1 MKILVVEDDKRT
13 AEFLLHALRQSGYAC
28 EHSADGRDGLFKAEH
43 AGCDLAVVDVML
55 PKLDGLSMISQMR
68 KNGINIP
75 VIVLSARDAVDDR
88 IRGLQAGGDDYMT
101 KPFSFSELAA
111 RISALMRR
119 ASGTAE
125 STKLKFADLV
135 LDLRRHR
142 AQRGETEIEL
152 QPLEFSL
159 LEYLVRNAGRVVSK
173 TMIME
178 HVWEYNFDPRTNIV
192 ETRICRLREKI
203 DKPFE
208 VKLLHTVRG
217 FGYVLEARK
226 TESQ

>member
-1 MKILVVEDDKRT
+1 MKILVVEDDVRT
-13 AEFLLHALRQSGYAC
+13 AEFLIHGLKQSGYLC
-28 EHSADGRDGLFKAEH
+28 EHSADGMDGLFKAEH
-43 AGCDLAVVDVML
+43 AGCELAVVDVML
-55 PKLDGLSMISQMR
+55 PKLDGLAMIAKMRERGISM
-68 KNGINIP
+68 P

-101 KPFSFSELAA
+101 KPFSFSELIA

-119 ASGTAE
+119 SAGVAE
-125 STKLKFADLV
+125 SSRLSVADLE
-135 LDLRRHR
+135 LDLRRRR
-142 AQRGETEIEL
+142 ARRGDVVIDL

-159 LEYLVRNAGRVVSK
+159 LEYLVRNTGRVVSK

-178 HVWEYNFDPRTNIV
+178 HVWEYNFDPQTNIV
-192 ETRICRLREKI
+192 ESRMCHLREKI

-217 FGYVLEARK
+217 FGYVLEARP
-226 TESQ
+226 ESR

>member
-1 MKILVVEDDKRT
+1 MKILVVEDDVRT
-13 AEFLLHALRQSGYAC
+13 AEFLMHGLKQSGYLC
-28 EHSADGRDGLFKAEH
+28 EHSADGMDGLFKAEH
-43 AGCDLAVVDVML
+43 AGCELAVVDVML
-55 PKLDGLSMISQMR
+55 PKLDGLAMIAKMRERGISM
-68 KNGINIP
+68 P

-101 KPFSFSELAA
+101 KPFSFSELIA

-119 ASGTAE
+119 SAGVAE
-125 STKLKFADLV
+125 SSRLSVADLE
-135 LDLRRHR
+135 LDLRRRR
-142 AQRGETEIEL
+142 ARRGDVVIDL

-159 LEYLVRNAGRVVSK
+159 LEYLVRNTGRVVSK

-178 HVWEYNFDPRTNIV
+178 HVWEYNFDPQTNIV
-192 ETRICRLREKI
+192 ESRMCHLREKI

-217 FGYVLEARK
+217 FGYVLEARP
-226 TESQ
+226 ESR

>member
-1 MKILVVEDDKRT
+1 MKILVVEDDART
-13 AEFLLHALRQSGYAC
+13 AEFLLHGLKQSGYLC
-28 EHSADGRDGLFKAEH
+28 EHSPDGMDGLFKAEH

-55 PKLDGLSMISQMR
+55 PKLDGLTMISRMR
-68 KNGINIP
+68 EQGINMP

-101 KPFSFSELAA
+101 KPFSFSELVA

-119 ASGTAE
+119 SSGAPE
-125 STKLKFADLV
+125 SSKLTVADLE
-135 LDLRRHR
+135 LDLRRR
-142 AQRGETEIEL
+142 KARRGDVEIDL

-159 LEYLVRNAGRVVSK
+159 LEYLVRHAGHVVSR

-192 ETRICRLREKI
+192 ETRICHLREKI

-208 VKLLHTVRG
+208 IKLLHTVRG
-217 FGYVLEARK
+217 FGYVLEAR
-226 TESQ
+226 SSRS

>member
-1 MKILVVEDDKRT
+1 MKILVVEDDPRT
-13 AEFLLHALRQSGYAC
+13 AEFLLNGLKQSGYVC
-28 EHSADGRDGLFKAEH
+28 EHSADGMDGLFKAEH
-43 AGCDLAVVDVML
+43 AGCNLAVVDVML
-55 PKLDGLSMISQMR
+55 PKLDGLSMISKMR
-68 KNGINIP
+68 ERGIGIP

-101 KPFSFSELAA
+101 KPFSFSELVA
-111 RISALMRR
+111 RITALMRR
-119 ASGTAE
+119 AAGSVE
-125 STKLKFADLV
+125 SAALSCADLR
-135 LDLRRHR
+135 LDLRRR
-142 AQRGETEIEL
+142 KVRRGDTEIDL

-159 LEYLVRNAGRVVSK
+159 LEYLIRNAGHVVSK

-203 DKPFE
+203 DKPFN

-226 TESQ
+226 TAP

>member
-1 MKILVVEDDKRT
+1 MKILVVEDDART
-13 AEFLLHALRQSGYAC
+13 AEFLLHALRQSGYVC
-28 EHSADGRDGLFKAEH
+28 EHSPDGMDGLFKAEH
-43 AGCDLAVVDVML
+43 AGCDLAVVDVTL
-55 PKLDGLSMISQMR
+55 PKLDGLAMISRMR
-68 KNGINIP
+68 SAGINMP

-101 KPFSFSELAA
+101 KPFSFSELVA

-119 ASGTAE
+119 SANSTE
-125 STKLKFADLV
+125 SSKLAIGDLE
-135 LDLRRHR
+135 LDLRRR
-142 AQRGETEIEL
+142 KARRGSEEIDL

-159 LEYLVRNAGRVVSK
+159 LEYLVRNAGHVVSK

-203 DKPFE
+203 DKPFN

-217 FGYVLEARK
+217 FGYVLEARPS
-226 TESQ
+226 ES

>member
-1 MKILVVEDDKRT
+1 MKILVVEDDVRT
-13 AEFLLHALRQSGYAC
+13 AEFLMHGLKQSGYLC
-28 EHSADGRDGLFKAEH
+28 EHSADGMDGLFKAEH
-43 AGCDLAVVDVML
+43 AGCELAVVDVML

-68 KNGINIP
+68 ERGVTMP

-101 KPFSFSELAA
+101 KPFSFSELIA

-119 ASGTAE
+119 SAGIAE
-125 STKLKFADLV
+125 SSRLSVADLE
-135 LDLRRHR
+135 LDLRRRR
-142 AQRGETEIEL
+142 ARRGDVVIDL

-159 LEYLVRNAGRVVSK
+159 LEYLVRNTGRVVSK

-178 HVWEYNFDPRTNIV
+178 HVWEYNFDPQTNIV
-192 ETRICRLREKI
+192 ESRMCHLREKI
-203 DKPFE
+203 DKPFQ

-217 FGYVLEARK
+217 FGYVLEARP
-226 TESQ
+226 ENR

>member
-1 MKILVVEDDKRT
+1 MKILVVEDDVRT
-13 AEFLLHALRQSGYAC
+13 AEFLMHGLKQSGYLC
-28 EHSADGRDGLFKAEH
+28 EHSADGLDGLFKAEH
-43 AGCDLAVVDVML
+43 AGCELAVVDVML
-55 PKLDGLSMISQMR
+55 PKLDGLAMIAKMRERGISM
-68 KNGINIP
+68 P

-101 KPFSFSELAA
+101 KPFSFSELIA

-119 ASGTAE
+119 SAGVAE
-125 STKLKFADLV
+125 SSRLSVADLE
-135 LDLRRHR
+135 LDLRRRR
-142 AQRGETEIEL
+142 ARRGDVVIDL

-159 LEYLVRNAGRVVSK
+159 LEYLVRNTGRVVSK

-178 HVWEYNFDPRTNIV
+178 HVWEYNFDPQTNIV
-192 ETRICRLREKI
+192 ESRMCHLREKI

-217 FGYVLEARK
+217 FGYVLEARP
-226 TESQ
+226 ESR

>member
-1 MKILVVEDDKRT
+1 MKILVVEDDSRT
-13 AEFLLHALRQSGYAC
+13 AEFLVHGLKQSGYIC
-28 EHSADGRDGLFKAEH
+28 EHSADGQDGLFKAEH

-55 PKLDGLSMISQMR
+55 PKLDGLTMIARMR
-68 KNGINIP
+68 ERGINIP

-101 KPFSFSELAA
+101 KPFSFSELVA
-111 RISALMRR
+111 RITALMRR
-119 ASGTAE
+119 AGGPAE
-125 STKLKFADLV
+125 GARLTFADLV
-135 LDLRRHR
+135 LDLRRR
-142 AQRGETEIEL
+142 KATRGEAELDL

-192 ETRICRLREKI
+192 ETRVCRLREKL
-203 DKPFE
+203 DKPFN

-217 FGYVLEARK
+217 FGYVLEARP
-226 TESQ
+226 TGS

>member
-1 MKILVVEDDKRT
+1 MKILVVEDDSRT
-13 AEFLLHALRQSGYAC
+13 AEFLLHGLRQSGYTC
-28 EHSADGRDGLFKAEH
+28 EHAADGMEGLFKAEH
-43 AGCDLAVVDVML
+43 AGCELAVVDVML
-55 PKLDGLSMISQMR
+55 PKLDGLAMISRMR
-68 KNGINIP
+68 EHGVNIP

-101 KPFSFSELAA
+101 KPFSFSELVA

-119 ASGTAE
+119 AGGAVEDTR
-125 STKLKFADLV
+125 LVFADLS
-135 LDLRRHR
+135 LDLRRR
-142 AQRGETEIEL
+142 KARRGDCEIEL

-192 ETRICRLREKI
+192 ESRICRLRETI
-203 DKPFE
+203 DKPFAT
-208 VKLLHTVRG
+208 KLLHTVRG
-217 FGYVLEARK
+217 FGYVLEERK
-226 TESQ
+226 TES

>member
-1 MKILVVEDDKRT
+1 MKILVVEDDRRT
-13 AEFLLHALRQSGYAC
+13 AEFLLHALKQSGYTC
-28 EHSADGRDGLFKAEH
+28 EHSAEGADGLFKAEH
-43 AGCDLAVVDVML
+43 SGCDLAIVDVML

-68 KNGINIP
+68 ERGVNIP

-119 ASGTAE
+119 APGFTE
-125 STKLKFADLV
+125 STRLACADLV
-135 LDLRRHR
+135 IDLRHR
-142 AQRGETEIEL
+142 RARRGDTEIEL

-208 VKLLHTVRG
+208 IKLLHTVRG

-226 TESQ
+226 TES

>member
-1 MKILVVEDDKRT
+1 MKILVVEDDART
-13 AEFLLHALRQSGYAC
+13 AEFLLHALRQSGYIC
-28 EHSADGRDGLFKAEH
+28 EHSADGMDGLFKAEN

-55 PKLDGLSMISQMR
+55 PRLDGLAMISRMR
-68 KNGINIP
+68 ERGINLP

-101 KPFSFSELAA
+101 KPFSFSELEA
-111 RISALMRR
+111 RIAALMRR
-119 ASGTAE
+119 TSGSAE
-125 STKLKFADLV
+125 STKLVFADLE
-135 LDLRRHR
+135 LDLRRR
-142 AQRGETEIEL
+142 KARRGETEIEL

-203 DKPFE
+203 DKPFD

-217 FGYVLEARK
+217 FGYVLEARQ
-226 TESQ
+226 TAS

>member
-13 AEFLLHALRQSGYAC
+13 AEFLLHGLRQSGYTC
-28 EHSADGRDGLFKAEH
+28 EHSADGMDGLFKAEH
-43 AGCDLAVVDVML
+43 SGCGFAIVDVML
-55 PKLDGLSMISQMR
+55 PKLDGLTMISRMR
-68 KNGINIP
+68 ERGVNIP

-101 KPFSFSELAA
+101 KPFSFSELTA

-119 ASGTAE
+119 ASG
-125 STKLKFADLV
+125 STENPRLMCADLE
-135 LDLRRHR
+135 LDQRRHR
-142 AQRGETEIEL
+142 ARRGEVEIEL

-159 LEYLVRNAGRVVSK
+159 LEYLVRNAGHVVSK

-203 DKPFE
+203 DKPFNI
-208 VKLLHTVRG
+208 KLLHTVRG

-226 TESQ
+226 TES

>member
-1 MKILVVEDDKRT
+1 MKILVVEDDARS
-13 AEFLLHALRQSGYAC
+13 AEFLVNGLKQSGYLC
-28 EHSADGRDGLFKAEH
+28 EYAADGLDGLFKAEH
-43 AGCDLAVVDVML
+43 SGCDLAVVDVML
-55 PKLDGLSMISQMR
+55 PKLDGLSMISEMR
-68 KNGINIP
+68 KRKINLP

-101 KPFSFSELAA
+101 KPYSFSELIA

-119 ASGTAE
+119 SSGAAE
-125 STKLKFADLV
+125 STRLTVADLE
-135 LDLRRHR
+135 LDLLRRK
-142 AQRGETEIEL
+142 AKRGNVEIEL

-159 LEYLVRNAGRVVSK
+159 LEYLARNAGRVISR

-192 ETRICRLREKI
+192 ETRICHLREKI

-208 VKLLHTVRG
+208 IKLLHTVRG
-217 FGYVLEARK
+217 FGYVLEARP
-226 TESQ
+226 ELH

>member
-1 MKILVVEDDKRT
+1 
-13 AEFLLHALRQSGYAC
+13 
-28 EHSADGRDGLFKAEH
+28 
-43 AGCDLAVVDVML
+43 
-55 PKLDGLSMISQMR
+55 MR
-68 KNGINIP
+68 ERGIGIP

-101 KPFSFSELAA
+101 KPFSFSELVA
-111 RISALMRR
+111 RITALMRR
-119 ASGTAE
+119 AAGSVE
-125 STKLKFADLV
+125 SAALSCADLR
-135 LDLRRHR
+135 LDLRRR
-142 AQRGETEIEL
+142 KVRRGDTEIDL

-159 LEYLVRNAGRVVSK
+159 LEYLIRNAGHVVSK

-203 DKPFE
+203 DKPFN

-226 TESQ
+226 TAP

>member
-1 MKILVVEDDKRT
+1 MKILVVEDDVRT
-13 AEFLLHALRQSGYAC
+13 AEFLMHGLKQSGYLC
-28 EHSADGRDGLFKAEH
+28 EHSADGLDGLFKAEH
-43 AGCDLAVVDVML
+43 AGCELAVVDVML

-68 KNGINIP
+68 ERGVTMP

-101 KPFSFSELAA
+101 KPFSFSELIA

-119 ASGTAE
+119 SAGTAE
-125 STKLKFADLV
+125 SSRLSVADLE
-135 LDLRRHR
+135 LDLRRRR
-142 AQRGETEIEL
+142 ARRGDVVIDL

-159 LEYLVRNAGRVVSK
+159 LEYLVRNTGRVVSK

-178 HVWEYNFDPRTNIV
+178 HVWEYNFDPQTNIV
-192 ETRICRLREKI
+192 ESRMCHLREKI
-203 DKPFE
+203 DKPFQ

-217 FGYVLEARK
+217 FGYVLEARP
-226 TESQ
+226 ENR

>member
-1 MKILVVEDDKRT
+1 MKILVVEDDSRT
-13 AEFLLHALRQSGYAC
+13 AEFLLHGLKQSGYTC
-28 EHSADGRDGLFKAEH
+28 EHGADGMEGLFKAEH

-55 PKLDGLSMISQMR
+55 PKLDGLTMISRMR
-68 KNGINIP
+68 ERGINIP

-101 KPFSFSELAA
+101 KPFSFSELVA

-119 ASGTAE
+119 ANSSVE
-125 STKLKFADLV
+125 STKLAFADLE
-135 LDLRRHR
+135 LDLRRR
-142 AQRGETEIEL
+142 KARRGELELDL

-178 HVWEYNFDPRTNIV
+178 HVWEYNFDPHTNIV

-208 VKLLHTVRG
+208 IKILHTVRG

-226 TESQ
+226 TES

>member
-1 MKILVVEDDKRT
+1 MKILVVEDDART
-13 AEFLLHALRQSGYAC
+13 AEFLLHGLRQSGYTC
-28 EHSADGRDGLFKAEH
+28 EHSADGMDGLFKAEN
-43 AGCDLAVVDVML
+43 AGCDLLIVDVML
-55 PKLDGLSMISQMR
+55 PKLDGLTMISRMR
-68 KNGINIP
+68 EHGVKLP

-111 RISALMRR
+111 RITALMRR
-119 ASGTAE
+119 VTGAAE
-125 STKLKFADLV
+125 SSKLTVADLE
-135 LDLRRHR
+135 LDLRRR
-142 AQRGETEIEL
+142 KARRGATEIEL

-159 LEYLVRNAGRVVSK
+159 LEYLVRHAGHVVSK

-192 ETRICRLREKI
+192 ETRICHLREKI
-203 DKPFE
+203 DKPFD

-226 TESQ
+226 TEP

>member
-1 MKILVVEDDKRT
+1 MKILVVEDDSRT
-13 AEFLLHALRQSGYAC
+13 AEFLLHGLRQSGYTC
-28 EHSADGRDGLFKAEH
+28 EHAADGMDGLFKAEY

-55 PKLDGLSMISQMR
+55 PKLDGLAMISRMR
-68 KNGINIP
+68 ERGINIP

-101 KPFSFSELAA
+101 KPFSFSELVA

-119 ASGTAE
+119 ANSSAE
-125 STKLKFADLV
+125 DTKLAFADLV
-135 LDLRRHR
+135 LDLRRR
-142 AQRGETEIEL
+142 KARRGELEIEL

-178 HVWEYNFDPRTNIV
+178 HVWEYNFDPHTNIV
-192 ETRICRLREKI
+192 ESRICRLREKI

-208 VKLLHTVRG
+208 VKILHTVRG
-217 FGYVLEARK
+217 FGYVLEARP
-226 TESQ
+226 ELH

>member
-1 MKILVVEDDKRT
+1 MKILVVEDDARS
-13 AEFLLHALRQSGYAC
+13 AEFLIHALGQSGFLC
-28 EHSADGRDGLFKAEH
+28 EHSPDGLDGLFKAEH
-43 AGCDLAVVDVML
+43 AGCDLAIVDVML
-55 PKLDGLSMISQMR
+55 PKLDGLSMISKMR
-68 KNGINIP
+68 ERGINMP

-111 RISALMRR
+111 RINALMRR
-119 ASGTAE
+119 SSGAPE
-125 STKLKFADLV
+125 NGRLAVADLE
-135 LDLRRHR
+135 LDLRRRR
-142 AQRGETEIEL
+142 ARRGDTVIDL

-192 ETRICRLREKI
+192 ETRICHLREKI

-217 FGYVLEARK
+217 FGYVLEARAADR
-226 TESQ
+226 

>member
-1 MKILVVEDDKRT
+1 MKILVVEDDVRT
-13 AEFLLHALRQSGYAC
+13 AEFLMHGLKQSGYLC
-28 EHSADGRDGLFKAEH
+28 EHSADGLDGLFKAEH
-43 AGCDLAVVDVML
+43 AGCELAVVDVML

-68 KNGINIP
+68 ERGVTMP

-101 KPFSFSELAA
+101 KPFSFSELIA

-119 ASGTAE
+119 SAGIAE
-125 STKLKFADLV
+125 SSRLSVADLE
-135 LDLRRHR
+135 LDLRRRR
-142 AQRGETEIEL
+142 ARRGDVVIDL

-159 LEYLVRNAGRVVSK
+159 LEYLVRNTGRVVSK

-178 HVWEYNFDPRTNIV
+178 HVWEYNFDPQTNIV
-192 ETRICRLREKI
+192 ESRMCHLREKI
-203 DKPFE
+203 DKPFQ

-217 FGYVLEARK
+217 FGYVLEARP
-226 TESQ
+226 ENR

>member
-1 MKILVVEDDKRT
+1 MKILVVEDDVRT
-13 AEFLLHALRQSGYAC
+13 AEFLLHGLKQSGYTC
-28 EHSADGRDGLFKAEH
+28 EHAADGMEGLFKAEH
-43 AGCDLAVVDVML
+43 AGCGLAVVDVML
-55 PKLDGLSMISQMR
+55 PKLDGLTMISRMR
-68 KNGINIP
+68 ERGINIP

-101 KPFSFSELAA
+101 KPFSFSELVA

-119 ASGTAE
+119 ASSSAE
-125 STKLKFADLV
+125 DTKLVFADLV
-135 LDLRRHR
+135 LDLRRR
-142 AQRGETEIEL
+142 KARRGELEIEL

-178 HVWEYNFDPRTNIV
+178 HVWEYNFDPHTNIV
-192 ETRICRLREKI
+192 ESRICRLREKI

-208 VKLLHTVRG
+208 VKILHTVRG

-226 TESQ
+226 TES

>member
-1 MKILVVEDDKRT
+1 MKILVVEDDSRT
-13 AEFLLHALRQSGYAC
+13 AEFLLHGLKQSGYLC
-28 EHSADGRDGLFKAEH
+28 EHSPDGMDGLFKAEN

-55 PKLDGLSMISQMR
+55 PKLDGLAMISRMR
-68 KNGINIP
+68 ERGISMP

-101 KPFSFSELAA
+101 KPFSFSELVA

-119 ASGTAE
+119 SAGTAE
-125 STKLKFADLV
+125 STKLTVADLE
-135 LDLRRHR
+135 LDLKRRR
-142 AQRGETEIEL
+142 ARRGDVAIEL

-178 HVWEYNFDPRTNIV
+178 HVWEYNFDPQTNIV
-192 ETRICRLREKI
+192 ESRICRMREKI
-203 DKPFE
+203 DKPFD

-217 FGYVLEARK
+217 FGYVLEARPADR
-226 TESQ
+226 

>member
-1 MKILVVEDDKRT
+1 MKILVVEDDVRT
-13 AEFLLHALRQSGYAC
+13 AEFLLHGLKQSGYTC
-28 EHSADGRDGLFKAEH
+28 EHAADGMEGLFKAEH
-43 AGCDLAVVDVML
+43 AGCGLAVVDVML
-55 PKLDGLSMISQMR
+55 PKLDGLSMISRMR
-68 KNGINIP
+68 ERGIHIP

-101 KPFSFSELAA
+101 KPFSFSELVA

-119 ASGTAE
+119 AGGSVE
-125 STKLKFADLV
+125 STKLVFADLE
-135 LDLRRHR
+135 LDLRRR
-142 AQRGETEIEL
+142 KARRGDLELDL

-178 HVWEYNFDPRTNIV
+178 HVWEYNFDPHTNIV
-192 ETRICRLREKI
+192 ESRICRLREKI

-208 VKLLHTVRG
+208 VKILHTVRG

-226 TESQ
+226 TES